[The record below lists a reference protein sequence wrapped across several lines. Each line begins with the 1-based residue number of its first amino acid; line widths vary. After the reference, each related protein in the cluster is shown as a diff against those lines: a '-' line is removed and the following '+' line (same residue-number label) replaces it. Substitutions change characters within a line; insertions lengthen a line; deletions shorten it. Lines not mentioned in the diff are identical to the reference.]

1 MAYERIVHMQLLN
14 LLSVSVDT
22 IEWIALSLATSA
34 CGLVALALIY
44 TRQYRQQSTVNVEQH
59 YIADDEISW
68 TELMRILD

>member
-1 MAYERIVHMQLLN
+1 MQLLN

>member
-1 MAYERIVHMQLLN
+1 MYERIVHMQLLN